1 MPINKLWS
9 EYTHTVHLDI
19 NSGYFCTIIAKYGL
33 QAESIYYQA
42 LYRKEVNWPLD

>member
-1 MPINKLWS
+1 M
-9 EYTHTVHLDI
+9 YLDI

-42 LYRKEVNWPLD
+42 LYRKKLTGPWTK